1 MSDLECI
8 KAIKQTLGIK
18 LRRVGEISW
27 NKKGYL
33 LNSEE
38 QIIGLAL
45 NDLKLNDLSKI
56 IEPLAKLSNL
66 QKLYLSKNQF
76 SDLTPLAK
84 LTNLQK
90 LDLQNNQVSDLVP
103 LNTLSNLQ
111 ELDLRYNQVSDL
123 TPLATLNNLQ
133 KLDLQNNQVSDL
145 VPLTYLSNLQELDL
159 RYNQFSDLTPL
170 ATLNNLQKLDLSRNQ
185 VSDLEP
191 LATLTSLQ
199 KLYLSRN
206 QVSELQP
213 LAKLSNLQQLDLSN
227 NQVSELQPL
236 AYLSNLK
243 KLYLFNNQI
252 SELQPLAKLSNLQKL
267 DLSNNQISE
276 LEPLA
281 KLSNLQQLNL
291 YENQISE
298 LQPLAKLSNLQQLYL
313 RNNQVSELQPLKALH
328 KLSQLSLNDNP
339 IKTLPSWI
347 TNFLMDIQWDEDD
360 FLDNGYITFYNNPLE
375 TPPPEIVKQGKEAV
389 KNYFKQLEVQN
400 EDYLFEAKLLILGEA
415 GAGKTSMAWK
425 LENPDCLLPKEEDTT
440 RGIDVL
446 PIKFPIHQEDFPQL
460 PDSFDFTNRRFRMNV
475 WDFGGQEIYKATH
488 RFFLNKR
495 SLYALVADNR
505 KEDAHFYYWLSIVE
519 MFGGDSPLLIVQNEK
534 QSRKRDLDICAMKGR
549 FKNLQKEVQVNFAN
563 NDPTHLKLL
572 EQEIRHLMIKLPHVG
587 SKVPANWKTIRDK
600 LELDKH
606 RTISLQDYL
615 ELCKKESLEE
625 RKDALTLS
633 QYFHDIGVFLHF
645 QDDSVLKHTVFLN
658 DNWATNAIYKL
669 LDHPLLDE
677 KQGRF
682 TRQDAELIWQK
693 DEYAQLHDELL
704 RLMHKFFL
712 CYKVEGLEEY
722 IVPDKL
728 PGRAPVYEWDEMENL
743 RLKYDYDIFMP
754 RGILPQ
760 FIVEMNRFIADHQK
774 VWKRGCLLEREGAKA
789 EVIESYDARTI
800 STRISGKNK
809 RDFMTVIVDQ
819 LDRIN
824 AQYEKMK
831 VEKLIPCNCE
841 MCNGT
846 TNPYFYQYSDL
857 KRRIEKDRREVECGK
872 SYEMVNVRQL
882 IDDVLSPQ
890 KPTKNMRDKK
900 KIFVSYSRNDKSFL
914 ARLQTHVKVLEKE
927 GVELELWSDTQIKA
941 GKRWREE
948 IEHALASAG
957 VAVMLVS
964 TDFLASDFIRDN
976 ELPPLLKAAE
986 NEGTTILS
994 LILKPCRFAK
1004 SPLSIFQAVND
1015 PNVPLAELS
1024 ESDQEK
1030 EYLKLVERI
1039 EELLGK

>member
-8 KAIKQTLGIK
+8 KEIEQTLGIELEQVFK
-18 LRRVGEISW
+18 ISW
-27 NKKGYL
+27 ITGYQ
-33 LNSEE
+33 LNFDK
-38 QIIGLAL
+38 QITGLSL
-45 NDLKLNDLSKI
+45 YDLKLNDISKI
-56 IEPLAKLSNL
+56 IEPLANLRNLLELNLWNNKISDIEPLAKLSNL
-66 QKLYLSKNQF
+66 QELLLWNNKI
-76 SDLTPLAK
+76 SDLQPLAKLTSLQELDLRFNQVSDLEPLAK

-90 LDLQNNQVSDLVP
+90 LDLSENQVSDLSS
-103 LNTLSNLQ
+103 LAK
-111 ELDLRYNQVSDL
+111 L
-123 TPLATLNNLQ
+123 TNLQ
-133 KLDLQNNQVSDL
+133 KLDLQDNQISDL
-145 VPLTYLSNLQELDL
+145 EPLTKLTNLQEL
-159 RYNQFSDLTPL
+159 
-170 ATLNNLQKLDLSRNQ
+170 NLSENQ

-191 LATLTSLQ
+191 L
-199 KLYLSRN
+199 KG
-206 QVSELQP
+206 
-213 LAKLSNLQQLDLSN
+213 
-227 NQVSELQPL
+227 
-236 AYLSNLK
+236 
-243 KLYLFNNQI
+243 
-252 SELQPLAKLSNLQKL
+252 
-267 DLSNNQISE
+267 
-276 LEPLA
+276 
-281 KLSNLQQLNL
+281 
-291 YENQISE
+291 
-298 LQPLAKLSNLQQLYL
+298 
-313 RNNQVSELQPLKALH
+313 LH
-328 KLSQLSLNDNP
+328 KLSRLSLNDNL

-347 TNFLMDIQWDEDD
+347 TNFLMEIQWKDD
-360 FLDNGYITFYNNPLE
+360 IYGKDGCITLYENPLE
-375 TPPPEIVKQGKEAV
+375 SPPPEIIKQGKKAV
-389 KNYFKQLEVQN
+389 RNYFNQLATQKA
-400 EDYLFEAKLLILGEA
+400 DYLFEAKLLILGEA
-415 GAGKTSMAWK
+415 GAGKTSLAWK
-425 LENPDCLLPKEEDTT
+425 LENPDCELPNEEDTT

-446 PIKFPIHQEDFPQL
+446 PIKFPIHKEDFPQI
-460 PDSFDFTNRRFRMNV
+460 PDFVDFTNRHFRINV

-505 KEDAHFYYWLSIVE
+505 KEDTDFYYWLSIVE
-519 MFGGDSPLLIVQNEK
+519 MFGGKSPLLIVQNEK
-534 QSRKRDLDICAMKGR
+534 QGRKRDLDICAMKGH
-549 FKNLQKEVQVNFAN
+549 FKNLQREVQVNFADN
-563 NDPTHLKLL
+563 NPTRLKLL
-572 EQEIRHLMIKLPHVG
+572 EQEIRHLIIKLPHVG
-587 SKVPANWKTIRDK
+587 SKVPAKWKTIRDL
-600 LELDKH
+600 LEQDKR

-615 ELCKKESLEE
+615 KLCKKEGLEE

-645 QDDSVLKHTVFLN
+645 QDDSLLKKTLFLN

-693 DEYAQLHDELL
+693 DEYALLHDELL
-704 RLMHKFFL
+704 SLMNKFFL

-728 PGRAPVYEWDEMENL
+728 PGRAPDYKWDEKENL

-754 RGILPQ
+754 RGIMPQ

-774 VWKRGCLLEREGAKA
+774 VWKRGCLLEREGSKA

-800 STRISGKNK
+800 SIRISGQNK

-846 TNPYFYQYSDL
+846 TNPYFYKYSDL
-857 KRRIEKDRREVECGK
+857 KRRIEKDRSEVECGK

-882 IDDVLSPQ
+882 IDDVISPQ
-890 KPTKNMRDKK
+890 RPKTHKRGTTMREKK
-900 KIFVSYSRNDKSFL
+900 KIFVSYSHNDKSFL

-927 GVELELWSDTQIKA
+927 GVELEFWSDTQIKA
-941 GKRWREE
+941 GERWREE
-948 IEHALASAG
+948 IENALASAG
-957 VAVMLVS
+957 VAVMLIS

-986 NEGTTILS
+986 TEGTTILS
-994 LILKPCRFAK
+994 LILKPCRFEK

-1015 PNVPLAELS
+1015 PKVPLAELS
-1024 ESDQEK
+1024 ESDQEQ

-1039 EELLGK
+1039 EELLGE